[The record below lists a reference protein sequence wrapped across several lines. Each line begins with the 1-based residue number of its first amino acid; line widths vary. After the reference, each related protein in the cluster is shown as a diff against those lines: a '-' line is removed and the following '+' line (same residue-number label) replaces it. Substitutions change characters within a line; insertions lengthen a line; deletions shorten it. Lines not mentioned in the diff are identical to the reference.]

1 MLGYYV
7 PYDPTSWESFR
18 KHAASLD
25 YVAPQWVTID
35 ACGQLSSQDDRTLV
49 AHARQAGVKVV
60 PSLLTSQGELNH
72 RLLTDEVV
80 RERAVQEIVRYVVT
94 EDYAGI
100 DLDLEAV
107 AAVDRAAYTE
117 FVRRV
122 AGALHQAGR
131 LVVVAVPPK
140 TSDVTTGWAGAYD
153 YAALGQSADLLLVMA
168 YAYTTSSSAP
178 GSTAPVQWVGQVAD
192 FAAGQVRRERV
203 LLGVAA
209 YGYDWNLTLGGRAAA
224 LTNAAAR
231 GVANHY
237 GVAIGID
244 PASRSATFTYQT
256 RSGTPTPAIQ
266 RPAPVQHDIIVRRPA
281 FQCAAAAT
289 PTSAATPTGA
299 RPSASPT
306 RAPTPPDPQRH
317 VVWLE
322 DATSM
327 GLKLEIARD
336 RNFGGVGVWRLGHE
350 DEAVW
355 PVVDAFRQR

>member
-168 YAYTTSSSAP
+168 YAYTTSSS
-178 GSTAPVQWVGQVAD
+178 
-192 FAAGQVRRERV
+192 RV
-203 LLGVAA
+203 
-209 YGYDWNLTLGGRAAA
+209 
-224 LTNAAAR
+224 
-231 GVANHY
+231 
-237 GVAIGID
+237 
-244 PASRSATFTYQT
+244 
-256 RSGTPTPAIQ
+256 
-266 RPAPVQHDIIVRRPA
+266 
-281 FQCAAAAT
+281 
-289 PTSAATPTGA
+289 
-299 RPSASPT
+299 
-306 RAPTPPDPQRH
+306 
-317 VVWLE
+317 
-322 DATSM
+322 
-327 GLKLEIARD
+327 
-336 RNFGGVGVWRLGHE
+336 
-350 DEAVW
+350 
-355 PVVDAFRQR
+355 